1 MKSIKRRLTFHFS
14 FQFIAIIACVCCVL
28 FCALMFLAYYLS
40 KQDIKRDLPSGSL
53 SVLTGDTT
61 VEGGKA
67 TVSDDLA
74 KQLKQE
80 GLWYQVLNK
89 QGKVIGE
96 INSPKDLPKHYGL
109 SELLEMDKTKKFKGY
124 NVVTELDTF
133 LTTPT
138 YYILGYKSD
147 LKDQLYALYVEY
159 NKQSVPPKSDIPLI
173 KKALK
178 EKDASLQIL
187 NEKGDI
193 LASIRMSKEKTRYD
207 PLEIISRKIEQDK
220 YDSTATVFHDPKKKI
235 SWVFYT
241 PNNYHSITDESI
253 IRKAWMISII
263 VAVSVL
269 IATIAFSIWNA
280 FRYGGPLLLF
290 TSWLGRMGSGNYSE
304 VLTEKERKRV
314 FRKNG
319 KVRLQYRLY
328 SEVITAFYEM
338 AEQLSLAEKER
349 KQLETTR
356 EEWMTGISHDLRTPL
371 STIQGYGHMLESGH
385 YTWNEEELKEIGQTL
400 RDKSE
405 YMVELVED
413 FSLAFKLKN
422 NVVVLE
428 TKKVDV
434 HQLLQHIVLK
444 FVNDRTIEN
453 VHFSYVPAHLQPFIQ
468 ADPRWFE
475 RMLDNLIF
483 NAIKH
488 NPKNTTITISTA
500 IKSDRVL
507 ITIQDDGIGMD
518 EETQKNLFDR
528 YYRGTNTTEKTEGAG
543 LGMSIAKAICELH
556 KGHIEVKSTL
566 HEGTAIILH
575 LPLSADQQPD

>member
-385 YTWNEEELKEIGQTL
+385 YNWNEEELKEIGQTL

>member
-147 LKDQLYALYVEY
+147 LKDQLYALYAEY

-304 VLTEKERKRV
+304 VLTQKERKRV

-319 KVRLQYRLY
+319 KVRFQYRLY

-385 YTWNEEELKEIGQTL
+385 YNWNEEELKEIGQTL

-488 NPKNTTITISTA
+488 NPKNTTITISTT

-556 KGHIEVKSTL
+556 KGHIEVRSTL

>member
-96 INSPKDLPKHYGL
+96 INSPKDLPKYYGL

-147 LKDQLYALYVEY
+147 LKDQLYALYAKY

-241 PNNYHSITDESI
+241 PNNHHSITDESI
-253 IRKAWMISII
+253 IRKAWMVSII

-290 TSWLGRMGSGNYSE
+290 TSWLERMGSGNYSE

-319 KVRLQYRLY
+319 KVRLQYHLY

-385 YTWNEEELKEIGQTL
+385 YNWNEEELKEIGQTL

-422 NVVVLE
+422 NVVALE

-444 FVNDRTIEN
+444 FVNDRTIEK
-453 VHFSYVPAHLQPFIQ
+453 VQFSYMPVHLQPFIQ

-488 NPKNTTITISTA
+488 NPENTTITISTA

-507 ITIQDDGIGMD
+507 IKIQDDGIGMD

-556 KGHIEVKSTL
+556 KGHIEVRSTL
-566 HEGTAIILH
+566 HEGTAITLH
-575 LPLSADQQPD
+575 IPLSANQQPD

>member
-28 FCALMFLAYYLS
+28 FCVLMFLAYYLS

-96 INSPKDLPKHYGL
+96 INSPKDLPHQYGL

-124 NVVTELDTF
+124 SVVTELDTF

-147 LKDQLYALYVEY
+147 LKDQLYALYAKY
-159 NKQSVPPKSDIPLI
+159 NKQNVPPKSDIPLI

-253 IRKAWMISII
+253 IRKAWMVSII

-328 SEVITAFYEM
+328 SEVIKAFYEM

-385 YTWNEEELKEIGQTL
+385 YNWNEEELKEIGQTL

-556 KGHIEVKSTL
+556 KGHIEVSSTL

-575 LPLSADQQPD
+575 LPLSADQ

>member
-147 LKDQLYALYVEY
+147 LKDQLYALYAKY

-253 IRKAWMISII
+253 IRKAWMVSII

-290 TSWLGRMGSGNYSE
+290 TSWLERMGSGNYSE

-385 YTWNEEELKEIGQTL
+385 YNWNEEELKEIGQTL

-422 NVVVLE
+422 NVVALE

-444 FVNDRTIEN
+444 FVNDRTIEK
-453 VHFSYVPAHLQPFIQ
+453 VQFSYMPVHLQPFIQ

-488 NPKNTTITISTA
+488 NPENTTITISTA

-507 ITIQDDGIGMD
+507 IKIQDDGIGMD

-556 KGHIEVKSTL
+556 KGHIEVRSTL
-566 HEGTAIILH
+566 HEGTAITLH
-575 LPLSADQQPD
+575 IPLSANQQPD

>member
-28 FCALMFLAYYLS
+28 FCVLMFLAYYLS

-96 INSPKDLPKHYGL
+96 INSPKDLPHQYGL

-124 NVVTELDTF
+124 SVVTELDTF

-147 LKDQLYALYVEY
+147 LKDQLYALYAKY
-159 NKQSVPPKSDIPLI
+159 NKQNVPPKSDIPLI

-253 IRKAWMISII
+253 IRKAWMVSII

-328 SEVITAFYEM
+328 SEVIKAFYEM

-385 YTWNEEELKEIGQTL
+385 YNWNEEELKEIGQTL

-413 FSLAFKLKN
+413 FSLAFKLQN

-500 IKSDRVL
+500 IKSDCVL

-528 YYRGTNTTEKTEGAG
+528 YYRGTNTTEKTEDAG

-556 KGHIEVKSTL
+556 KGHIEVSSTL

-575 LPLSADQQPD
+575 LPLSADQ

>member
-28 FCALMFLAYYLS
+28 FCVLMFLAYYLS

-96 INSPKDLPKHYGL
+96 INSPKDLPHQYGL

-124 NVVTELDTF
+124 SVVTELDTF

-147 LKDQLYALYVEY
+147 LKDQLYALYAKY
-159 NKQSVPPKSDIPLI
+159 NKQNVPPKSDIPLI

-253 IRKAWMISII
+253 IRKAWMVSII

-328 SEVITAFYEM
+328 SEVIKAFYEM

-385 YTWNEEELKEIGQTL
+385 YNWNEEELKEIGQTL

-413 FSLAFKLKN
+413 FSLAFKLQN

-500 IKSDRVL
+500 IKSDCVL

-556 KGHIEVKSTL
+556 KGHIEVSSTL

-575 LPLSADQQPD
+575 LPLSAD

>member
-28 FCALMFLAYYLS
+28 FCVLMFLAYYLS

-96 INSPKDLPKHYGL
+96 INSPKDLPHQYGL

-124 NVVTELDTF
+124 SVVTELDTF

-147 LKDQLYALYVEY
+147 LKDQLYALYAKY
-159 NKQSVPPKSDIPLI
+159 NKQNVPPKSDIPLI

-253 IRKAWMISII
+253 IRKAWMVSII

-328 SEVITAFYEM
+328 SEVIKAFYEM

-385 YTWNEEELKEIGQTL
+385 YNWNEEELKEIGQTL

-413 FSLAFKLKN
+413 FSLAFKLQN

-500 IKSDRVL
+500 IKSDCVL
-507 ITIQDDGIGMD
+507 ITIQDDGIGMG

-556 KGHIEVKSTL
+556 KGHIEVSSTL

-575 LPLSADQQPD
+575 LPLSADQ

>member
-1 MKSIKRRLTFHFS
+1 
-14 FQFIAIIACVCCVL
+14 
-28 FCALMFLAYYLS
+28 MFLAYYLS

-147 LKDQLYALYVEY
+147 LKDQLYALYAEY

-304 VLTEKERKRV
+304 VLTQKERKRV

-319 KVRLQYRLY
+319 KVRFQYRLY

-385 YTWNEEELKEIGQTL
+385 YNWNEEELKEIGQTL

-556 KGHIEVKSTL
+556 KGHIEVRSTL

>member
-14 FQFIAIIACVCCVL
+14 FQFIAIIACVCCAL

-147 LKDQLYALYVEY
+147 LKDQLYALYAKY

-207 PLEIISRKIEQDK
+207 PLEVISRKIEQDK

-253 IRKAWMISII
+253 IRKAWMVSII

-290 TSWLGRMGSGNYSE
+290 TSWLERMGSGNYSE

-319 KVRLQYRLY
+319 KVRFQYRLY
-328 SEVITAFYEM
+328 SEVITAFYQM

-385 YTWNEEELKEIGQTL
+385 YNWNEEELKEIGQTL

-434 HQLLQHIVLK
+434 HPLLQHIVLK

-488 NPKNTTITISTA
+488 NSKNTTITISTA

-556 KGHIEVKSTL
+556 KGHIEVRSTL

>member
-96 INSPKDLPKHYGL
+96 INSPKDLPHQYGL

-124 NVVTELDTF
+124 SVVTELDTF

-147 LKDQLYALYVEY
+147 LKDQLYALYAKY

-253 IRKAWMISII
+253 IRKAWMVSII

-328 SEVITAFYEM
+328 SEVIKAFYEM

-385 YTWNEEELKEIGQTL
+385 YNWNEEELKEIGQTL

-413 FSLAFKLKN
+413 FSLAFKLQN

-500 IKSDRVL
+500 IKSDCVL

-556 KGHIEVKSTL
+556 KGHIEVSSTL

-575 LPLSADQQPD
+575 LPLSADQ

>member
-28 FCALMFLAYYLS
+28 FCVLMFLAYYLS

-96 INSPKDLPKHYGL
+96 INSPKDLPHQYGL

-124 NVVTELDTF
+124 SVVTELDTF

-147 LKDQLYALYVEY
+147 LKDQLYALYAKY
-159 NKQSVPPKSDIPLI
+159 NKQNVPPKSDIPLI

-193 LASIRMSKEKTRYD
+193 LDSIRMSKEKTRYD

-253 IRKAWMISII
+253 IRKAWMVSII

-328 SEVITAFYEM
+328 SEVIKAFYEM

-385 YTWNEEELKEIGQTL
+385 YNWNEEELKEIGQTL

-413 FSLAFKLKN
+413 FSLAFKLQN

-500 IKSDRVL
+500 IKSDCVL

-556 KGHIEVKSTL
+556 KGHIEVSSTL

-575 LPLSADQQPD
+575 LPLSADQ

>member
-14 FQFIAIIACVCCVL
+14 FQFIAVIACVCSIL
-28 FCALMFLAYYLS
+28 FCALIFLGYYLT

-53 SVLTGDTT
+53 SVLTTDTT
-61 VEGGKA
+61 VKNGKA
-67 TVSDDLA
+67 NVSEDLA

-96 INSPKDLPKHYGL
+96 INSPKDLPHQYGL
-109 SELLEMDKTKKFKGY
+109 SELLEMDKTKKFRGY
-124 NVVTELDTF
+124 SVVTELDTF

-147 LKDQLYALYVEY
+147 LKDQLYAMYVNY
-159 NKQSVPPKSDIPLI
+159 NKEGVPPKSDIPLI

-178 EKDASLQIL
+178 EKNASLQIL
-187 NEKGDI
+187 NDKGDI

-220 YDSTATVFHDPKKKI
+220 YDSTATVFHDSKKKV
-235 SWVFYT
+235 SWIFYT

-253 IRKAWMISII
+253 IRTAWMISII
-263 VAVSVL
+263 VAISVL
-269 IATIAFSIWNA
+269 IATITFSIWNA

-349 KQLETTR
+349 KHLETTR
-356 EEWMTGISHDLRTPL
+356 EEWLTGISHDLRTPL

-385 YTWNEEELKEIGQTL
+385 YNWNEEELKEIGQTL

-453 VHFSYVPAHLQPFIQ
+453 VHFSYVPAHLRPFIQ

-500 IKSDRVL
+500 IKSERVL

-556 KGHIEVKSTL
+556 KGHIKVRSTL

>member
-385 YTWNEEELKEIGQTL
+385 YNWNEEELKEIGQTL

-518 EETQKNLFDR
+518 EETQKNLFGR

-556 KGHIEVKSTL
+556 KGHIKVRSTL

>member
-147 LKDQLYALYVEY
+147 LKDQLYALYAKY

-253 IRKAWMISII
+253 IRKAWMVSII

-290 TSWLGRMGSGNYSE
+290 TSWLERMGSGNYSE
-304 VLTEKERKRV
+304 VLTAKERKRV

-385 YTWNEEELKEIGQTL
+385 YNWNEEELKEIGQTL

-422 NVVVLE
+422 NVVALE

-444 FVNDRTIEN
+444 FVNDRTIEK
-453 VHFSYVPAHLQPFIQ
+453 VQFSYMPVHLQPFIQ

-488 NPKNTTITISTA
+488 NPENTTITISTA

-507 ITIQDDGIGMD
+507 IKIQDDGIGMD

-556 KGHIEVKSTL
+556 KGHIEVRSTL
-566 HEGTAIILH
+566 HEGTAITLH
-575 LPLSADQQPD
+575 IPLSANQQPD

>member
-14 FQFIAIIACVCCVL
+14 FQFIAVIACVCCIL

-124 NVVTELDTF
+124 DVVTELDTF

-147 LKDQLYALYVEY
+147 LKDQLYALYAKY

-241 PNNYHSITDESI
+241 PNNYQSITDESI

-319 KVRLQYRLY
+319 KVRFQYRLY

-385 YTWNEEELKEIGQTL
+385 YNWNEEELKEIGQTL

-453 VHFSYVPAHLQPFIQ
+453 VHFSYVPAHLQPFTQ

-488 NPKNTTITISTA
+488 NPKNTTITISTV

-556 KGHIEVKSTL
+556 KGHIEVRSTL

-575 LPLSADQQPD
+575 LPLSVDQQPD

>member
-14 FQFIAIIACVCCVL
+14 FQFIAVIACVCCIL
-28 FCALMFLAYYLS
+28 FCALIFLGYYLT

-53 SVLTGDTT
+53 SVLTTDTT
-61 VEGGKA
+61 VKNGKA
-67 TVSDDLA
+67 NVSEDLA

-96 INSPKDLPKHYGL
+96 INSPKDLPHQYGL
-109 SELLEMDKTKKFKGY
+109 SELLEMDKTKKFRGY

-147 LKDQLYALYVEY
+147 LKEQLYALYANY
-159 NKQSVPPKSDIPLI
+159 NKEGVPPKSDIPRI

-187 NEKGDI
+187 NDKGDI

-220 YDSTATVFHDPKKKI
+220 YDSTATVFHDSKKKI
-235 SWVFYT
+235 SWIFYT

-263 VAVSVL
+263 VAVFVL
-269 IATIAFSIWNA
+269 IATITFSIWNA

-319 KVRLQYRLY
+319 KVRFQYRLY
-328 SEVITAFYEM
+328 SEVIKAFYEM

-385 YTWNEEELKEIGQTL
+385 YNWNEEELKEIGQTL

-453 VHFSYVPAHLQPFIQ
+453 VQFSYVPVHLQPFIQ

-488 NPKNTTITISTA
+488 NPENTTITISTA

-507 ITIQDDGIGMD
+507 IKIQDDGIGMD

-556 KGHIEVKSTL
+556 KGHIEVRSTL

>member
-14 FQFIAIIACVCCVL
+14 FQFIAVIACVCSIL
-28 FCALMFLAYYLS
+28 FCALIFLGYYLT

-53 SVLTGDTT
+53 SVLTTDTT
-61 VEGGKA
+61 VKNGKA
-67 TVSDDLA
+67 NVSEDLA

-96 INSPKDLPKHYGL
+96 INSPKDLPHQYGL
-109 SELLEMDKTKKFKGY
+109 SELLEMDKTKKFRGY
-124 NVVTELDTF
+124 SVVTELDTF

-178 EKDASLQIL
+178 EKNASLQIL
-187 NEKGDI
+187 NDKGDI

-220 YDSTATVFHDPKKKI
+220 YDSTATVFHDSKKKV
-235 SWVFYT
+235 SWIFYT

-253 IRKAWMISII
+253 IRTAWMISII
-263 VAVSVL
+263 VAISVL
-269 IATIAFSIWNA
+269 IATITFSIWNA

-385 YTWNEEELKEIGQTL
+385 YNWNEEELKEIGQTL

-556 KGHIEVKSTL
+556 KGHIKVRSTL

>member
-14 FQFIAIIACVCCVL
+14 FQFIAVIACVCCIL
-28 FCALMFLAYYLS
+28 FCALIFLGYYLT

-53 SVLTGDTT
+53 SVLTTDTT
-61 VEGGKA
+61 VKNGKA
-67 TVSDDLA
+67 NVSEDLA

-96 INSPKDLPKHYGL
+96 INSPKDLPHQYGL
-109 SELLEMDKTKKFKGY
+109 SELLEMDKTKKFRGY
-124 NVVTELDTF
+124 SVVTELDTF

-147 LKDQLYALYVEY
+147 LKDQLYAMYANY
-159 NKQSVPPKSDIPLI
+159 NKEGVPPKSDIPLI

-178 EKDASLQIL
+178 EKNASLQIL
-187 NEKGDI
+187 NDNGDI
-193 LASIRMSKEKTRYD
+193 LASIRMPKEKKHYD

-220 YDSTATVFHDPKKKI
+220 YDSTATVFHDSKKKI
-235 SWVFYT
+235 SWIFYT

-253 IRKAWMISII
+253 IRTAWMISII

-269 IATIAFSIWNA
+269 IATITFSIWNA

-385 YTWNEEELKEIGQTL
+385 YNWNEEELKEIGQTL

-500 IKSDRVL
+500 IKSDCVL

-556 KGHIEVKSTL
+556 KGHIEVRSTL

>member
-14 FQFIAIIACVCCVL
+14 FQFIAVIACVCSIL
-28 FCALMFLAYYLS
+28 FCALIFLGYYLT

-53 SVLTGDTT
+53 SVLTTDTT
-61 VEGGKA
+61 VKNGKA
-67 TVSDDLA
+67 NVSEDLA

-96 INSPKDLPKHYGL
+96 INSPKDLPHQYGL
-109 SELLEMDKTKKFKGY
+109 SELLEMDKTKKFRGY
-124 NVVTELDTF
+124 SVVTELDTF

-147 LKDQLYALYVEY
+147 LKDQLYAMYVNY
-159 NKQSVPPKSDIPLI
+159 NKEGVPPKSDIPLI

-178 EKDASLQIL
+178 EKNASLQIL
-187 NEKGDI
+187 NDKGDI
-193 LASIRMSKEKTRYD
+193 LASIRMFKEKTRYD

-220 YDSTATVFHDPKKKI
+220 YDSTATVFHDSKKKV
-235 SWVFYT
+235 SWIFYT

-253 IRKAWMISII
+253 IRTAWMISII
-263 VAVSVL
+263 VAISVL
-269 IATIAFSIWNA
+269 IATITFSIWNA

-385 YTWNEEELKEIGQTL
+385 YNWNEEELKEIGQTL

-556 KGHIEVKSTL
+556 KGHIEVRSTL

-575 LPLSADQQPD
+575 LPLSADRQPD

>member
-28 FCALMFLAYYLS
+28 FCVLMFLAYYLS

-96 INSPKDLPKHYGL
+96 INSPKDLPHQYGL

-124 NVVTELDTF
+124 SVVTEIDTF

-147 LKDQLYALYVEY
+147 LKDQLYALYAKY
-159 NKQSVPPKSDIPLI
+159 NKQNVPPKSDIPLI

-253 IRKAWMISII
+253 IRKAWMVSII

-328 SEVITAFYEM
+328 SEVIKAFYEM

-385 YTWNEEELKEIGQTL
+385 YNWNEEELKEIGQTL

-413 FSLAFKLKN
+413 FSLAFKLQN

-500 IKSDRVL
+500 IKSDCVL

-556 KGHIEVKSTL
+556 KGHIEVSSTL
-566 HEGTAIILH
+566 HEGTSIILH
-575 LPLSADQQPD
+575 LPLSADQ

>member
-28 FCALMFLAYYLS
+28 FCVLMFLAYYLS

-96 INSPKDLPKHYGL
+96 INSPKDLPHQYGL

-124 NVVTELDTF
+124 SVVTELDTF

-147 LKDQLYALYVEY
+147 LKDQLYALYAKY
-159 NKQSVPPKSDIPLI
+159 NKQNVPPKSDIPLI

-193 LASIRMSKEKTRYD
+193 LASIRMSKEKTHYD

-253 IRKAWMISII
+253 IRKAWMVSII

-328 SEVITAFYEM
+328 SEVIKAFYEM

-385 YTWNEEELKEIGQTL
+385 YNWNEEELKEIGQTL

-413 FSLAFKLKN
+413 FSLAFKLQN

-500 IKSDRVL
+500 IKSDCVL

-556 KGHIEVKSTL
+556 KGHIEVSSTL

-575 LPLSADQQPD
+575 LPLSADQ

>member
-235 SWVFYT
+235 SWFFYT

-385 YTWNEEELKEIGQTL
+385 YNWNEEELKEIGQTL

-556 KGHIEVKSTL
+556 KGHIKVRSTL

>member
-14 FQFIAIIACVCCVL
+14 FQFIAIIVCVCCVL

-53 SVLTGDTT
+53 SLLTADTT

-67 TVSDDLA
+67 TISDDLA

-96 INSPKDLPKHYGL
+96 INSPKDLPQQYGL
-109 SELLEMDKTKKFKGY
+109 SELLEMDKTKKFRGY

-147 LKDQLYALYVEY
+147 LKEQLYALYAKY
-159 NKQSVPPKSDIPLI
+159 NRESVPPKSDISLI

-187 NEKGDI
+187 NDKGDI

-220 YDSTATVFHDPKKKI
+220 YDSTATVFHDSKKKI
-235 SWVFYT
+235 LWVFYT
-241 PNNYHSITDESI
+241 PNNHQILTNESI
-253 IRKAWMISII
+253 IRKAWIISII

-304 VLTEKERKRV
+304 VLTGKERKRV
-314 FRKNG
+314 FRKSG
-319 KVRLQYRLY
+319 KVRFQYRLY

-385 YTWNEEELKEIGQTL
+385 YNWNEEELKEIGQTL

-453 VHFSYVPAHLQPFIQ
+453 VHFSYVPSHLQPFIQ

-488 NPKNTTITISTA
+488 NPENTTITISTA
-500 IKSDRVL
+500 IKSDRVF

-556 KGHIEVKSTL
+556 KGLIKVRSTL

>member
-1 MKSIKRRLTFHFS
+1 
-14 FQFIAIIACVCCVL
+14 
-28 FCALMFLAYYLS
+28 MFLAYYLS

-96 INSPKDLPKHYGL
+96 INSPKDLPHQYGL

-124 NVVTELDTF
+124 SVVTELDTF

-147 LKDQLYALYVEY
+147 LKDQLYALYAKY
-159 NKQSVPPKSDIPLI
+159 NKQNVPPKSDIPLI

-253 IRKAWMISII
+253 IRKAWMVSII

-328 SEVITAFYEM
+328 SEVIKAFYEM

-385 YTWNEEELKEIGQTL
+385 YNWNEEELKEIGQTL

-413 FSLAFKLKN
+413 FSLAFKLQN

-500 IKSDRVL
+500 IKSDCVL

-556 KGHIEVKSTL
+556 KGHIEVSSTL
-566 HEGTAIILH
+566 HEGTSIILH
-575 LPLSADQQPD
+575 LPLSADQ

>member
-96 INSPKDLPKHYGL
+96 VNSPKDLPKHYGL
-109 SELLEMDKTKKFKGY
+109 SELLEMDKTKKFKDY

-147 LKDQLYALYVEY
+147 LKDQLYAMYANY
-159 NKQSVPPKSDIPLI
+159 NKEGVPPKSDIPLI

-178 EKDASLQIL
+178 EKNASLQIL
-187 NEKGDI
+187 NDKGDI
-193 LASIRMSKEKTRYD
+193 LASIRMSKEKTSYD

-220 YDSTATVFHDPKKKI
+220 YDSTATVFHDSKKKI
-235 SWVFYT
+235 SWIFYT
-241 PNNYHSITDESI
+241 PNNHHSITDESI

-269 IATIAFSIWNA
+269 IATITFSIWNA

-319 KVRLQYRLY
+319 KVRFQYRLY

-385 YTWNEEELKEIGQTL
+385 YNWNEEELKEIGQTL

-453 VHFSYVPAHLQPFIQ
+453 VHFSYVPAHLQPFTQ

-500 IKSDRVL
+500 IKSDHVL

-556 KGHIEVKSTL
+556 KGHIEVKSAL
-566 HEGTAIILH
+566 HKGTAITLDI
-575 LPLSADQQPD
+575 PLSTNQQPA

>member
-1 MKSIKRRLTFHFS
+1 
-14 FQFIAIIACVCCVL
+14 
-28 FCALMFLAYYLS
+28 MFLAYYLS

-385 YTWNEEELKEIGQTL
+385 YNWNEEELKEIGQTL

>member
-14 FQFIAIIACVCCVL
+14 FQFIAVIACVCCIL
-28 FCALMFLAYYLS
+28 FCALIFLGYYLT

-53 SVLTGDTT
+53 SVLTTDTT
-61 VEGGKA
+61 VKNGKA
-67 TVSDDLA
+67 NVSEDLA

-96 INSPKDLPKHYGL
+96 INSPKDLPHQYGL

-124 NVVTELDTF
+124 SVVTELDTF

-147 LKDQLYALYVEY
+147 LKDQLYALYAKY
-159 NKQSVPPKSDIPLI
+159 NKQNVPPKSDIPLI

-253 IRKAWMISII
+253 IRKAWMVSII

-328 SEVITAFYEM
+328 SEVIKAFYEM

-385 YTWNEEELKEIGQTL
+385 YNWNKEELKEIGQTL

-413 FSLAFKLKN
+413 FSLAFKLQN

-500 IKSDRVL
+500 IKSDCVL

-556 KGHIEVKSTL
+556 KGHIEVSSTL

-575 LPLSADQQPD
+575 LPLSADQ

>member
-14 FQFIAIIACVCCVL
+14 FQFIAVIACVCSIL
-28 FCALMFLAYYLS
+28 FCALIFLGYYLT

-53 SVLTGDTT
+53 SVLTTDTT
-61 VEGGKA
+61 VKNGKA
-67 TVSDDLA
+67 NVSEDLA

-96 INSPKDLPKHYGL
+96 INSPKDLPHQYGL
-109 SELLEMDKTKKFKGY
+109 SELLEMDKTKKFRGY
-124 NVVTELDTF
+124 SVVTELDTF

-178 EKDASLQIL
+178 EKNASLQIL
-187 NEKGDI
+187 NDKGDI

-220 YDSTATVFHDPKKKI
+220 YDSTATVFHDSKKKV
-235 SWVFYT
+235 SWIFYT

-253 IRKAWMISII
+253 IRTAWMISII
-263 VAVSVL
+263 VAISVL
-269 IATIAFSIWNA
+269 IATITFSIWNA

-338 AEQLSLAEKER
+338 GEQLSLAEKER

-385 YTWNEEELKEIGQTL
+385 YNWNEEELKEIGQTL

-556 KGHIEVKSTL
+556 KGHIKVRSTL

>member
-96 INSPKDLPKHYGL
+96 VNSPKDLPKHYGL

-147 LKDQLYALYVEY
+147 LKDQLYALYAKY

-193 LASIRMSKEKTRYD
+193 LASIRMPKEKTRYD

-269 IATIAFSIWNA
+269 IATITFSIWNA

-319 KVRLQYRLY
+319 KVRFQYRLY

-371 STIQGYGHMLESGH
+371 STIQGYGHMLESG
-385 YTWNEEELKEIGQTL
+385 YYNWNEEELKEIGQTL

-405 YMVELVED
+405 YMVGLVED

-422 NVVVLE
+422 NVVALE

-444 FVNDRTIEN
+444 FVNDRTIKN
-453 VHFSYVPAHLQPFIQ
+453 VQFSYVPVHLQPFIQ

-475 RMLDNLIF
+475 RMVDNLIF

-488 NPKNTTITISTA
+488 NPENTTITILTVL
-500 IKSDRVL
+500 KSDNVL

-556 KGHIEVKSTL
+556 KGHIEVKSTPNQ
-566 HEGTAIILH
+566 GTAITLH
-575 LPLSADQQPD
+575 IPLSTNQQPG

>member
-14 FQFIAIIACVCCVL
+14 FQFIAVIACVCCIL

-109 SELLEMDKTKKFKGY
+109 SELLEMDKTKKFKDY

-147 LKDQLYALYVEY
+147 LKDQLYAMYANY
-159 NKQSVPPKSDIPLI
+159 NKEGVPPKSDIPLI

-178 EKDASLQIL
+178 EKNASLQIL

-241 PNNYHSITDESI
+241 PNNYQSITDESI

-319 KVRLQYRLY
+319 KVRFQYRLY

-349 KQLETTR
+349 KQLESTR

-385 YTWNEEELKEIGQTL
+385 YNWNEEELKEIGQTL

-453 VHFSYVPAHLQPFIQ
+453 VHFSYVPAHLQPFTQ

-488 NPKNTTITISTA
+488 NPKNTTITISTV

-556 KGHIEVKSTL
+556 KGHIQVRSTL

>member
-14 FQFIAIIACVCCVL
+14 FQFIMTSICICCVI
-28 FCALMFLAYYLS
+28 FCCFIFIAVYLTN
-40 KQDIKRDLPSGSL
+40 QDIRRDFPTGSL
-53 SVLTGDTT
+53 SMLTTDT
-61 VEGGKA
+61 VIENGKA
-67 TVSDDLA
+67 TIPKDLT
-74 KQLKQE
+74 KEIKSE
-80 GLWYQVLNK
+80 NLWYQVVNK
-89 QGKVIGE
+89 KGDVIGE
-96 INSPKDLPKHYGL
+96 VNTPKNIPKHYTITQ
-109 SELLEMDKTKKFKGY
+109 LLDIEKQKKFRNY
-124 NVVTELDTF
+124 HIVTELDTF
-133 LTTPT
+133 LVQPT
-138 YYILGYKSD
+138 YYILGYKNE
-147 LKDQLYALYVEY
+147 LKDQLYDLYKNYSQDGLPITEKVPQLE
-159 NKQSVPPKSDIPLI
+159 KQLLS
-173 KKALK
+173 
-178 EKDASLQIL
+178 KDASLQVI
-187 NEKGDI
+187 NNQGKVV
-193 LASIRMSKEKTRYD
+193 SSFRMSKTKQQYE
-207 PLEIISRKIEQDK
+207 PLDIISRKIEKDK
-220 YDSTATVFHDPKKKI
+220 YESTATIFHDSKKNY
-235 SWVFYT
+235 SWIFHT
-241 PNNYHSITDESI
+241 PNKHQTISDYSI
-253 IRKAWMISII
+253 IKKLVIGAVIVTASVLLATISI
-263 VAVSVL
+263 
-269 IATIAFSIWNA
+269 SIWNA

-319 KVRLQYRLY
+319 KVRFQYRLY

-371 STIQGYGHMLESGH
+371 STIQGYGHMLESG
-385 YTWNEEELKEIGQTL
+385 YYNWNEEELKEIGQTL

-405 YMVELVED
+405 YMVGLVED

-422 NVVVLE
+422 NVVALE

-444 FVNDRTIEN
+444 FVNDRTIKN
-453 VHFSYVPAHLQPFIQ
+453 VQFSYVPVHLQPFIQ

-475 RMLDNLIF
+475 RMVDNLIF

-488 NPKNTTITISTA
+488 NPENTTITILTVL
-500 IKSDRVL
+500 KSDHVL

-556 KGHIEVKSTL
+556 KGHIEVKSTPNQGTSITL
-566 HEGTAIILH
+566 HI
-575 LPLSADQQPD
+575 PLSTNQQPG

>member
-147 LKDQLYALYVEY
+147 LKDQLYALYAEY

-304 VLTEKERKRV
+304 VLTQKERKRV

-319 KVRLQYRLY
+319 KVRFQYRLY

-385 YTWNEEELKEIGQTL
+385 YNWNEEELKEIGQTL

-453 VHFSYVPAHLQPFIQ
+453 VQFSYVPVHLQPFIQ
-468 ADPRWFE
+468 ADARWFE
-475 RMLDNLIF
+475 RMVDNLIF

-556 KGHIEVKSTL
+556 KGHIEVRSTL

>member
-138 YYILGYKSD
+138 YYILSYKSD
-147 LKDQLYALYVEY
+147 LKDQLYALYAKY

-253 IRKAWMISII
+253 IRKAWMVSII

-290 TSWLGRMGSGNYSE
+290 TSWLERMGSGNYSE

-385 YTWNEEELKEIGQTL
+385 YNWNEEELKEIGQTL

-422 NVVVLE
+422 NVVALE

-444 FVNDRTIEN
+444 FVNDRTIEK
-453 VHFSYVPAHLQPFIQ
+453 VQFSYMPVHLQPFIQ

-488 NPKNTTITISTA
+488 NPENTTITISTA

-507 ITIQDDGIGMD
+507 IKIQDDGIGMD

-528 YYRGTNTTEKTEGAG
+528 YYRGTNTTEKTEGTG

-556 KGHIEVKSTL
+556 KGHIEVRSTL
-566 HEGTAIILH
+566 HEGTAITLH
-575 LPLSADQQPD
+575 IPLSANQQPD

>member
-1 MKSIKRRLTFHFS
+1 
-14 FQFIAIIACVCCVL
+14 
-28 FCALMFLAYYLS
+28 MFLAYYLS

-53 SVLTGDTT
+53 SVLTADTT

-67 TVSDDLA
+67 IVSDDLA

-96 INSPKDLPKHYGL
+96 INSPKDLPHQYGL
-109 SELLEMDKTKKFKGY
+109 SELLEMDKTKKFRGY

-147 LKDQLYALYVEY
+147 LKEQLYALYANY
-159 NKQSVPPKSDIPLI
+159 NKEGVPPKSDIPLI

-187 NEKGDI
+187 NDKGDI

-220 YDSTATVFHDPKKKI
+220 YDSTATVFHDSKKKI

-241 PNNYHSITDESI
+241 PTTHQILTNESI
-253 IRKAWMISII
+253 IRKAWIISII

-269 IATIAFSIWNA
+269 IATISFSIWNA

-319 KVRLQYRLY
+319 KVRFQYRLY

-385 YTWNEEELKEIGQTL
+385 YNWNEEELKEIGQTL

-488 NPKNTTITISTA
+488 NPENTTITISTA

-507 ITIQDDGIGMD
+507 IMIQDDGIGMD

-543 LGMSIAKAICELH
+543 LGMSIAKAICEIH
-556 KGHIEVKSTL
+556 KGHIEVRSTL

>member
-28 FCALMFLAYYLS
+28 FCVLMFLAYYLS

-96 INSPKDLPKHYGL
+96 INSPKDLPHQYGL

-124 NVVTELDTF
+124 SVVTELDTF

-147 LKDQLYALYVEY
+147 LKDQLYALYAKY

-253 IRKAWMISII
+253 IRKAWMVSII

-328 SEVITAFYEM
+328 SEVIKAFYEM

-385 YTWNEEELKEIGQTL
+385 YNWNEEELKEIGQTL

-413 FSLAFKLKN
+413 FSLAFKLQN

-500 IKSDRVL
+500 IKSDCVL

-556 KGHIEVKSTL
+556 KGHIEVSSTL

-575 LPLSADQQPD
+575 LPLSADQ

>member
-28 FCALMFLAYYLS
+28 FCVLMFLAYYLS

-61 VEGGKA
+61 IERRKA

-96 INSPKDLPKHYGL
+96 INSPKDLPHQYGL

-124 NVVTELDTF
+124 SVVTELDTF

-147 LKDQLYALYVEY
+147 LKDQLYALYAKY
-159 NKQSVPPKSDIPLI
+159 NKQNVPPKSDIPLI

-253 IRKAWMISII
+253 IRKAWMVSII

-328 SEVITAFYEM
+328 SEVIKAFYEM

-385 YTWNEEELKEIGQTL
+385 YNWNEEELKEIGQTL

-413 FSLAFKLKN
+413 FSLAFKLQN

-500 IKSDRVL
+500 IKSDCVL

-556 KGHIEVKSTL
+556 KGHIEVSSTL

-575 LPLSADQQPD
+575 LPLSADQ